1 VVVVFGCVC
10 VLLMAMYWE
19 GYSSSISFVMSM
31 VILGVI
37 LDTVKCLPTDSDKV
51 VYIIIKLS
59 HRVLRSRILM

>member
-1 VVVVFGCVC
+1 VVAVSGCVC

-19 GYSSSISFVMSM
+19 AYSSSISFVMSI

-37 LDTVKCLPTDSDKV
+37 LDTVKCLPADSDKV
-51 VYIIIKLS
+51 VCIIIKLS